1 MACRSTHPHPHHE
14 TAVCLERLGR
24 QKTVAENA
32 LEDSPTLKKIQQVLG
47 FLPERDLIDSV
58 HAAGGRRRFSALV
71 RTILGVPAAFATL
84 SAMASRWKGTL
95 GQRKPG
101 PIVEAWHGKVKPP
114 PLRRRAGR
122 PNPPARLKDGLRL
135 VLDREQRPMAALVAC
150 RTLVAPLPLPELCAG
165 NGGVL
170 RRIATSTPVPS
181 RRQRNRLR
189 RSSPPAVFL
198 SSFGTTPCVTWEP
211 DRCL

>member
-1 MACRSTHPHPHHE
+1 MQVDAPSSPPRNRCLPGTLRKAEDSCRKRPGRQPHPQE
-14 TAVCLERLGR
+14 DPAGARLPSREGPDRLGARGRRQTAVQRLG
-24 QKTVAENA
+24 AH
-32 LEDSPTLKKIQQVLG
+32 
-47 FLPERDLIDSV
+47 DLRGACSV
-58 HAAGGRRRFSALV
+58 CH
-71 RTILGVPAAFATL
+71 

-189 RSSPPAVFL
+189 QNSPPAVIL